1 MQKLGI
7 SVAVVLGI
15 VLSALCVGACL
26 GSLSSTEAGLSWSS
40 GAHLVHL
47 GRRGLVH
54 SRITLDV
61 CGPNI
66 DVVFQTSLATVFA
79 CAAALV
85 GGVYLLL
92 LACDFAAKPQRTEA

>member
-26 GSLSSTEAGLSWSS
+26 GSLSATEVGLSWSS
-40 GAHLVHL
+40 GEHLVHL
-47 GRRGLVH
+47 GRLGVVH
-54 SRITLDV
+54 SRITLDI

-66 DVVFQTSLATVFA
+66 DVLFQASLATVSA
-79 CAAALV
+79 SAAALV
-85 GGVYLLL
+85 GGVYMLL
-92 LACDFAAKPQRTEA
+92 LACDFAAKLKRTEE